1 LLQEDLS
8 NGGDPFASFNGIL
21 AGQENGGLV
30 VTTQE
35 KVMEGSSLV
44 DLLITC
50 ARAVEAGDFINAF
63 AILSRLD

>member
-1 LLQEDLS
+1 
-8 NGGDPFASFNGIL
+8 
-21 AGQENGGLV
+21 V

-50 ARAVEAGDFINAF
+50 ARAAEAGDFINAF